1 MEVGGGGEYAD
12 RGEGLDSGEQE
23 ALRPNDEAPEEEVE
37 TEDIDRRAK
46 LQPGL
51 II

>member
-1 MEVGGGGEYAD
+1 MEVGGGGEYTS
-12 RGEGLDSGEQE
+12 RGEGLDSGEEQE

-51 II
+51 I